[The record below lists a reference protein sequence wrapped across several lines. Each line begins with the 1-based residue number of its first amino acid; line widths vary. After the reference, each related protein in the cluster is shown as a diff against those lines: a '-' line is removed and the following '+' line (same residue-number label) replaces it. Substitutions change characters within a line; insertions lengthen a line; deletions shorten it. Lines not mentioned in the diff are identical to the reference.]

1 LISPGIYDARIFGEA
16 ARNATHIELTMSLV
30 KKVIIN
36 GKFHLS
42 INTTGFPA
50 GNYSINARALN
61 GTFQLDEIAVGDL
74 AITS

>member
-1 LISPGIYDARIFGEA
+1 
-16 ARNATHIELTMSLV
+16 MSLV

-61 GTFQLDEIAVGDL
+61 ETFQLDEIAVGDL